1 MRHEPCALYEVER
14 NVLGEVDSM
23 RLRGVS
29 SHLVDARRLIGRLHL
44 VAAVAAECLVSEH
57 LAVDT
62 SGEGVEGSLVRR

>member
-1 MRHEPCALYEVER
+1 VT
-14 NVLGEVDSM
+14 
-23 RLRGVS
+23 LR
-29 SHLVDARRLIGRLHL
+29 LVDARRLVGRLHL

>member
-1 MRHEPCALYEVER
+1 
-14 NVLGEVDSM
+14 M

-29 SHLVDARRLIGRLHL
+29 LHLVDARRLIGRLHL

-62 SGEGVEGSLVRR
+62 SGEGVEGSLVRC